1 MSCSSWSGK
10 PAGSC
15 TAVTASKTRRLELAY
30 RAVQAGAA
38 GVDMGRNVFQSAKPL
53 AMMKAIS
60 AVVHQGLSAKDAFQL
75 YNDEK

>member
-1 MSCSSWSGK
+1 MIAGGK
-10 PAGSC
+10 KLPEEKA
-15 TAVTASKTRRLELAY
+15 LELAY

-38 GVDMGRNVFQSAKPL
+38 GVDMGRNVFQSEKPL

-60 AVVHQGLSAKDAFQL
+60 AVVHDNLSPKDAFQL